1 MKCPKCGFVSY
12 PGLDQCK
19 KCGHPFKTDQA
30 QDRSSSSP
38 SSFSDG
44 PGGPEAPRETHESR
58 EGALELT
65 GQIFVPQVPVPEE
78 DEVALSTGSPPTPA
92 QSPPRNGG
100 PDWRQELNQR
110 IESFRQRRARI
121 RGMADSSSNMEFD
134 FDDANARDL
143 SPSTES
149 PLDEPLTHS
158 AGVDIEFDN
167 STHSGQPAGLVD
179 SLELNDHNQPR
190 TVRDPEELEHE
201 EFVPEGARVPR
212 RVEFVLDSAP
222 RRDEHEPLAV
232 PIELPLPP
240 LRRRFVGG
248 LIDAAVLMLAAGV
261 FALIFSRAGGHLTP
275 TPLNL
280 AVLGFIIATLGI
292 SYFGAFTAITSTT
305 PGLLWVGIEVRNM
318 SGSHPTPRQAFWR
331 AFGYL
336 VSASALMLGFVWAL
350 VDNEG
355 LTWHDRMSDTFL
367 TASDGGS
374 QPHASAIDQ

>member
-1 MKCPKCGFVSY
+1 VKCPKCGFVSY

-30 QDRSSSSP
+30 QDRPSSSP
-38 SSFSDG
+38 SLFADG
-44 PGGPEAPRETHESR
+44 PRGPEAPRETHESGV
-58 EGALELT
+58 GAPELT
-65 GQIFVPQVPVPEE
+65 AQIFVPQAPVPEE
-78 DEVALSTGSPPTPA
+78 VEVALSTGSSPTPA
-92 QSPPRNGG
+92 QSPPPNGG
-100 PDWRQELNQR
+100 SDWRQELNQR
-110 IESFRQRRARI
+110 IESFRQRRARM
-121 RGMADSSSNMEFD
+121 RGTSESSANMEFD
-134 FDDANARDL
+134 FDDANTPEI
-143 SPSTES
+143 SPEPES
-149 PLDEPLTHS
+149 PLDEPLAPA

-179 SLELNDHNQPR
+179 SLELNDHDQPR
-190 TVRDPEELEHE
+190 TVLDPEEFEHE
-201 EFVPEGARVPR
+201 GFVPEEARVSR
-212 RVEFVLDSAP
+212 RVEFVLDPVP
-222 RRDEHEPLAV
+222 RRAEPEPLAV

-248 LIDAAVLMLAAGV
+248 LIDAAVLLLAAGV

-318 SGSHPTPRQAFWR
+318 NGSHPTPRQAFWR

-350 VDNEG
+350 VDSEG
-355 LTWHDRMSDTFL
+355 LTWHDRISDTFL

-374 QPHASAIDQ
+374 QPQASAMEE